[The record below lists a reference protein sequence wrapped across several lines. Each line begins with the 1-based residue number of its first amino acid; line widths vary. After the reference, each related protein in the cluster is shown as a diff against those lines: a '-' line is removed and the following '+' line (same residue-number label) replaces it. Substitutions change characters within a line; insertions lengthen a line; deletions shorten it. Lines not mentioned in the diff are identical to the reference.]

1 MLLRSPRR
9 AFTLIEL
16 LVAIAI
22 IAVLISLL
30 FAAVQP
36 AREAARRAQCVNN
49 LKQLALAAAN
59 YESSNGSLPPA
70 NLTTLRVRDGAYKDS
85 LSVWFRLAPYFEQQQ
100 IYDASNFQVCQS
112 DYHNLTAIGQGISSL
127 WCPSDAVVSDSTPLD
142 SSWGLTGGNW
152 KMQFSS
158 YACNTGMWALSI
170 RTTNN
175 GFQSRLASMTG
186 LIFGHSSVKFGDIT
200 DGTSNTAVFAEHAH
214 SLLNPAIRNYYHWWS
229 SGYYTD
235 NMFDSFWPINAQR
248 TSVSGLFT
256 NSDFEEYLPIF
267 VSSFHPG
274 GANFAFMDGSVKFI
288 KDTID
293 TWKND
298 PTTGDPAGVAWDSN
312 LHTYVVGTGARVG
325 VFQ

>member
-1 MLLRSPRR
+1 MGNTDAKPGESIPRLVLGGGTGDVHRPGGVPAHGDGDRGCPASGRPRR
-9 AFTLIEL
+9 PAFAGTSQGWGRGPGKGQVQGRGQGRLPRQVIREHGEPTTHSLDRPTGFVLVGPSFHERRMNMSCRGCEKSRGFTLIEL
-16 LVAIAI
+16 LVVIAI

-30 FAAVQP
+30 LPAVQS

-152 KMQFSS
+152 KMQF
-158 YACNTGMWALSI
+158 
-170 RTTNN
+170 
-175 GFQSRLASMTG
+175 
-186 LIFGHSSVKFGDIT
+186 
-200 DGTSNTAVFAEHAH
+200 
-214 SLLNPAIRNYYHWWS
+214 
-229 SGYYTD
+229 
-235 NMFDSFWPINAQR
+235 
-248 TSVSGLFT
+248 
-256 NSDFEEYLPIF
+256 
-267 VSSFHPG
+267 
-274 GANFAFMDGSVKFI
+274 
-288 KDTID
+288 
-293 TWKND
+293 
-298 PTTGDPAGVAWDSN
+298 
-312 LHTYVVGTGARVG
+312 
-325 VFQ
+325 